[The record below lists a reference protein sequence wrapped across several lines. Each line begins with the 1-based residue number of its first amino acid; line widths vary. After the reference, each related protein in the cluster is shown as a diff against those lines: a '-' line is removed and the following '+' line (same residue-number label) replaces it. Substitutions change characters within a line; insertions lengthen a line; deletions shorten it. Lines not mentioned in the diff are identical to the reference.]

1 MAATALIQI
10 TQAANVGAD
19 GQALKGDTAA
29 DVVFSNADDT
39 DVVLWKWELLY
50 RPPGS
55 AVPLVVQGPNTTSTF
70 NMGTPTA
77 AKPGCY
83 RVRLTVTDASGKEDV
98 DIRCFAVPTT
108 VRGWIIPPDQREPP
122 PLPLIGTGAK
132 PDELNFGG
140 QAFGWQGDDNVAR
153 KLLHQI
159 LVEIDAAL

>member
-1 MAATALIQI
+1 MAVTALIQI
-10 TQAANVGAD
+10 TQAANVGTN
-19 GQALKGDTAA
+19 GQALKGNTA
-29 DVVFSNADDT
+29 DPVVFSNADNSN
-39 DVVLWKWELLY
+39 VALWTWELLY

-70 NMGTPTA
+70 NIGTPTA

-83 RVRLTVTDASGKEDV
+83 RVRLTVVDASGNQDV
-98 DIRCFAVPTT
+98 DIRNFAVPTT

-122 PLPLIGTGAK
+122 PLPVIGTGAK
-132 PDELNFGG
+132 PDEMNFGG
-140 QAFGWQGDDNVAR
+140 QAFGWTGDDNAAR